1 MTKENDWKRFSIYE
15 RLTMW
20 FFIINLIFI
29 IINKEILKSKF
40 PEYIQGYIFFLS
52 LGLYI
57 GFILCKN
64 EYTRALKKKNNKR
77 D

>member
-20 FFIINLIFI
+20 VFIINLIFI

-40 PEYIQGYIFFLS
+40 PESIQGYLFFLS

-57 GFILCKN
+57 GFLLCKN
-64 EYTRALKKKNNKR
+64 EYTRVLKKKNNKQE
-77 D
+77 